1 MKPKNRF
8 LLLCVLGT
16 VLPYWQF
23 VAWLS
28 ENGLNGPL
36 FFHQLL
42 ANRISTFFVL
52 DVLVSAVTLFALVR
66 YERRQLNPKW
76 WWLPLVAVVT
86 VGVSLGLPLFL
97 YMRELR
103 KEAGSNPAC

>member
-8 LLLCVLGT
+8 LLLCILGT

-23 VAWLS
+23 VTWLS
-28 ENGLNGPL
+28 ENGLDGRL
-36 FFHQLL
+36 FFHQLF

-52 DVLVSAVTLFALVR
+52 DVLVSAVVLFALVR
-66 YERRQLNPKW
+66 YERRQLDPKW

-97 YMRELR
+97 YLREVH
-103 KEAGSNPAC
+103 KESSVNPAS